1 MTIVPK
7 DWTQMI
13 VQHRAA
19 MVAWDQM
26 RDPGATQT
34 MRDEAMVRYSR
45 AADAVMQHMAALSG
59 QQVLGRITMLLA
71 RKDRA

>member
-1 MTIVPK
+1 MSIVPK
-7 DWTQMI
+7 DWTLMMG
-13 VQHRAA
+13 QHRAA

-34 MRDEAMVRYSR
+34 MRDEASVRYTR
-45 AADAVMQHMAALSG
+45 AADAVMQHMSVLSG

>member
-1 MTIVPK
+1 MSIVPK
-7 DWTQMI
+7 DWTLMMG
-13 VQHRAA
+13 QHRAA

-34 MRDEAMVRYSR
+34 MRDEA
-45 AADAVMQHMAALSG
+45 LSG